1 MIHQNSLRF
10 YNDVAY
16 DTYDGLVLDKSEG
29 DRLASA
35 LVFHHNVKRVH
46 M

>member
-16 DTYDGLVLDKSEG
+16 ESYDGLVLDKSEG
-29 DRLASA
+29 DRLAS
-35 LVFHHNVKRVH
+35 KPC
-46 M
+46 

>member
-16 DTYDGLVLDKSEG
+16 DSYEGLVLDKSEG

-35 LVFHHNVKRVH
+35 HVCISTLSET
-46 M
+46 

>member
-16 DTYDGLVLDKSEG
+16 DTYDGLVLTQAEG

-35 LVFHHNVKRVH
+35 YLSHL
-46 M
+46 